1 MTYDYLK
8 KQCYQE
14 ELTDDIIRPMQLKK
28 SKNLYSISMTKI
40 LITYWRKN
48 IYMLIYCKKG

>member
-14 ELTDDIIRPMQLKK
+14 ELTDEIIRPMQLKK
-28 SKNLYSISMTKI
+28 SKNLYSIFMTKI

>member
-14 ELTDDIIRPMQLKK
+14 ELTDEIIRPMQLKK

-40 LITYWRKN
+40 LITYWRKT

>member
-14 ELTDDIIRPMQLKK
+14 ELTDEIIRPMQLKK

-40 LITYWRKN
+40 LITYCRKN